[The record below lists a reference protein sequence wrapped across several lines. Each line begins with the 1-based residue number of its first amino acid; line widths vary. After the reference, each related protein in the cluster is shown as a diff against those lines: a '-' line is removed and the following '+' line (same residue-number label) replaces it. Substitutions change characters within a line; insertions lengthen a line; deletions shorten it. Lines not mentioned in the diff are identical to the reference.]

1 MSPPMLVGQNLQQN
15 LKEKGS
21 TAKSA
26 ILSEIVNLS
35 FKKKRKYTDVVRANL
50 ERVLLKMAENSMRLF
65 LLQQGNFHIS
75 IPDDDWKSYQEDDER
90 WLEYELKKAHK
101 SWSFRQSSWW
111 TAMKDIVGKF
121 SAAGNQYVPCSFSN

>member
-65 LLQQGNFHIS
+65 LLQQENFHIS
-75 IPDDDWKSYQEDDER
+75 FQMMFGNHIKRMMKS
-90 WLEYELKKAHK
+90 
-101 SWSFRQSSWW
+101 
-111 TAMKDIVGKF
+111 G
-121 SAAGNQYVPCSFSN
+121 